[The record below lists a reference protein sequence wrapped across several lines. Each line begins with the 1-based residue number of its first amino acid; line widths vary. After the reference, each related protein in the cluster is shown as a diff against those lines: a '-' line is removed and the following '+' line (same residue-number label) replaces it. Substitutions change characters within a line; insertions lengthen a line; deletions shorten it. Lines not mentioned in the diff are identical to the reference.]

1 MELKEYD
8 ATQYDTQM
16 IADLAAG
23 TAPDMYVQK
32 NLKNFFTYQDGDQL
46 LDVSDVAEGLSDDV
60 NGVSAYEVDG
70 ATYAIP
76 YRQDAWSGARR
87 ELRRP
92 RRARGRT
99 GDPRP
104 GVPLHAGVRG
114 AVAPPGR
121 RARRAGR
128 PRGRGP
134 PHGAVPRTGRDHP
147 GLGRPD
153 APLRTRP
160 HHHRLAHEHAPAALG
175 RRADR

>member
-1 MELKEYD
+1 MKRRILTGAASLAALTLVLTACSGGSSDGGSGDATGGATSDGAATEAAGGEPITITLAGWSLATTPEFQVLADAFHEANPDITVELKEYD

-32 NLKNFFTYQDGDQL
+32 NLKNFFTYQDGGQL

-92 RRARGRT
+92 RRA
-99 GDPRP
+99 
-104 GVPLHAGVRG
+104 
-114 AVAPPGR
+114 
-121 RARRAGR
+121 
-128 PRGRGP
+128 
-134 PHGAVPRTGRDHP
+134 
-147 GLGRPD
+147 
-153 APLRTRP
+153 
-160 HHHRLAHEHAPAALG
+160 
-175 RRADR
+175 